1 MFLAYGRLRD
11 PWRAGT
17 GLGGEGVEGV
27 TGVGIGS
34 VVLIAVVDDVMME
47 NVPSMQLRL
56 GYSA

>member
-1 MFLAYGRLRD
+1 
-11 PWRAGT
+11 
-17 GLGGEGVEGV
+17 VEGV